1 MQPGMRSLLR
11 AAGADRGPYPAAT
24 SWQLDVILAQRAEA
38 SSYTRLNSADITAA
52 RAAECVGPCVRDS
65 QARPAAAAL
74 RVPVTRLASLA
85 THNVTVPYGRVC
97 AK

>member
-1 MQPGMRSLLR
+1 MRPGMRSLLR

-24 SWQLDVILAQRAEA
+24 SWQLDVILAPRAEA

-52 RAAECVGPCVRDS
+52 HAAECVGPCVRDS
-65 QARPAAAAL
+65 QARPAAGAL

-85 THNVTVPYGRVC
+85 THNVTVPYGCVC